1 MNQTQFIGELLDWG
15 YKRHSTAS
23 KLWGVALVRRNAQK
37 TLIVL
42 IRRPGVDV
50 LESPLAP
57 DQMTNED
64 GLLSNSMHREG
75 DRFAVLG
82 YTEAGT
88 SVHDRALLIAS
99 QIAQDKPVADVLF
112 ERRGIGPTE
121 WALKY
126 GELAKSEGNALA
138 VDLSDGSTM
147 EDVYDA
153 VSNGV
158 GEDAYLGDGMW
169 ISSDGRTYER

>member
-1 MNQTQFIGELLDWG
+1 MNQIEFIGELLDWG

-23 KLWGVALVRRNAQK
+23 KRWRIALVRRNAEK

-42 IRRPGVDV
+42 IRRHGVDL

-64 GLLSNSMHREG
+64 GLLSISMHREG
-75 DRFAVLG
+75 DRFAELG

-99 QIAQDKPVADVLF
+99 YIAQDKPVADELF

-121 WALKY
+121 WAMKY
-126 GELAKSEGNALA
+126 GELSKPKGGA
-138 VDLSDGSTM
+138 VAADLSDGGTM

-153 VSNGV
+153 VSNGD

-169 ISSDGRTYER
+169 ISSNGRTYER